1 MKKSPVSELKP
12 ESKIK
17 YLKDIYASIKK
28 KKIEDE
34 EAKRIFPFFL

>member
-28 KKIEDE
+28 KIEDE